1 MFSAPGNG
9 ARPGQ
14 IMADATTAPPSMIS
28 TASMPS
34 ERIAPRRLFAFLIMV
49 FGMFMAILDIQVVSA
64 SLSEIQAGLSAS
76 TSEVSWVQTSYL
88 IAEVIAIPLSGFLS
102 RAFGTRLL
110 FAISASGFTIASFFC
125 GFASTI
131 EQMILWRA
139 IQGFLGAG
147 MIPTVFA
154 SAYTVFPRTKFH
166 IVGPIIGL
174 VATLAPTI
182 GPTVGGFITDWMSW
196 HWLFFINIV
205 PGIGITIGVLALV
218 DFDQPNFRLLE
229 HFDWWGLIFMAGF
242 LGSLEYVLEEGPQY
256 EWLQDTS
263 VAICAAVSLVSAIA
277 FFWRVL
283 TAWEPIVDIRAFTD
297 RNFGVGCLV
306 SFCLGIGLYGL
317 TYMYPRYL
325 AEVRGYSALMIGETM
340 FVSGV
345 AMFLTAP
352 IVGRLMTKIDMRY
365 IIAIGLCTFALGS
378 WQMTWITRDYDFY
391 ELLMPQILRGM
402 GMMFAMVPTNT
413 IALGTLAP
421 ERVKNASGLF
431 NLTRNL
437 GGALGLAVINQVL
450 NERTDLHIVRLQER
464 VNWGNATAAETLNMF
479 TQRMQGM
486 GDAALMAMKQLS
498 QIVHRQA
505 VVMGYG
511 DAFFMLTIFYFGLSV
526 LVMLM
531 RKPPA
536 SAAGAQGH

>member
-1 MFSAPGNG
+1 
-9 ARPGQ
+9 
-14 IMADATTAPPSMIS
+14 
-28 TASMPS
+28 
-34 ERIAPRRLFAFLIMV
+34 
-49 FGMFMAILDIQVVSA
+49 
-64 SLSEIQAGLSAS
+64 
-76 TSEVSWVQTSYL
+76 VQTSYL

-110 FAISASGFTIASFFC
+110 FAMSASGFTIASFFC

-131 EQMILWRA
+131 EQMIVWRA
-139 IQGFLGAG
+139 LQGFLGAG

-154 SAYTVFPRTKFH
+154 SAYMVFPRTKFH

-182 GPTVGGFITDWMSW
+182 GPTVGGVITDAMSW

-218 DFDQPNFRLLE
+218 DFDQPNFKLLE
-229 HFDWWGLIFMAGF
+229 HFDWWGLLFMAGF

-256 EWLQDTS
+256 QWLEDPS
-263 VAICAAVSLVSAIA
+263 VATCAAVCLVSAIA

-283 TAWEPIVDIRAFTD
+283 TTREPIVNIRTFAD
-297 RNFGVGCLV
+297 RNFGVGCLI
-306 SFCLGIGLYGL
+306 SFCVGVGLYGL

-340 FVSGV
+340 FVSGIT
-345 AMFLTAP
+345 MFMVAP

-365 IIAIGLCTFALGS
+365 LIAFGLCTFALGS

-391 ELLMPQILRGM
+391 ELLIPQILRGI
-402 GMMFAMVPTNT
+402 GMMFAMVPTNN
-413 IALGTLAP
+413 IALGTLPP
-421 ERVKNASGLF
+421 ELLKNGSGLF

-437 GGALGLAVINQVL
+437 GGAVGLAVINQVL
-450 NERTDLHIVRLQER
+450 NERTDLHIARLQER
-464 VNWGNATAAETLNMF
+464 VNWGNATATETLNMF

-486 GDAALMAMKQLS
+486 GEAALMAMKQLS

-511 DAFFMLTIFYFGLSV
+511 DAFFIVTVFYFGLSL
-526 LVMLM
+526 LVMLLK
-531 RKPPA
+531 KPPLTG
-536 SAAGAQGH
+536 AGASGH